1 MKPYLDTVAETEGIE
16 FLKNVELDFIN
27 IVPVSFAGDL
37 DVNMLLTKT
46 EGREILGY
54 GPTLQPAI
62 KEEQI
67 QTEAEAEVEAEEGT
81 DKQQNIL
88 AKIKNLLG
96 WRNS

>member
-1 MKPYLDTVAETEGIE
+1 
-16 FLKNVELDFIN
+16 
-27 IVPVSFAGDL
+27 
-37 DVNMLLTKT
+37 MLLTKT

>member
-1 MKPYLDTVAETEGIE
+1 VKPYLDTVAETEGIE
-16 FLKNVELDFIN
+16 FLKSVELDFIN

-67 QTEAEAEVEAEEGT
+67 QTEAEAEVQAEEGT
-81 DKQQNIL
+81 EKQQNIL